1 MSTGRLPKGRTVAR
15 EYTASGRCASD
26 NRDRG
31 GAVNEDPCKA
41 MPMTGPDEIE
51 RFLQEENRR
60 NGELTSW
67 YPELQ
72 ALIDA
77 GEHEL
82 LVDAIIELEQLE
94 YASTEELDKYDLDD

>member
-1 MSTGRLPKGRTVAR
+1 VELISRYPK
-15 EYTASGRCASD
+15 
-26 NRDRG
+26 
-31 GAVNEDPCKA
+31 
-41 MPMTGPDEIE
+41 
-51 RFLQEENRR
+51 
-60 NGELTSW
+60 
-67 YPELQ
+67 LQ